1 MLSDGAGG
9 VVLRDKPNKEGI
21 SLKIE
26 WIELTSYA
34 NTYPTCMYA
43 GSEFDSD
50 GNLMGWT
57 RFKEE
62 EWTGKSLFAIKQNT
76 KLLGENIIKLGGKFL
91 IETAKKRELKPK
103 DIDWFLPHLSSMYF
117 RSKIFQELENRDFRI
132 PEEKWFL
139 NLPHVGNVAAASAF
153 LMLDELFLSGK
164 LKKGEK
170 ILIMVPESAR
180 FSYAFVYL
188 TVC

>member
-1 MLSDGAGG
+1 M
-9 VVLRDKPNKEGI
+9 
-21 SLKIE
+21 KIE

-34 NTYPTCMYA
+34 NTLPTCMYA
-43 GSEFDSD
+43 GAEYDSD
-50 GNLMGWT
+50 GNLLGWT
-57 RFKEE
+57 RFREE
-62 EWTGKSLFAIKQNT
+62 EWTSKSLFSIKQDT
-76 KLLGENIIKLGGKFL
+76 KLLGNNIIKYGGKFL
-91 IETAKKRELKPK
+91 QEVAGKRNLKTE

-117 RSKIFQELENRDFRI
+117 RSKIFQELESIGFLI